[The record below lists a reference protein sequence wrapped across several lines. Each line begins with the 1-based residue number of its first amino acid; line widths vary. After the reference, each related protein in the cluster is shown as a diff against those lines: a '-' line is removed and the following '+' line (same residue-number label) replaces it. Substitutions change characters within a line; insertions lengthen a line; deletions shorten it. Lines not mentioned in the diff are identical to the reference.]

1 MLRDISRSYLGF
13 PHLLRWLFPLT
24 LTRLFCCYLLLL
36 PGQLELNLCKL
47 PKPAKNARKCELD
60 QIEHS
65 KHNIDTVS
73 LFDLKRINGWWP
85 ATGTKDGEQILAV
98 SDIEV
103 RAHAHA
109 GFYIQSGC
117 PKSKQTT
124 NGSPLFSSLA
134 TLWNSHSCFS
144 SASWDFSLAIS
155 YLFWYFP
162 CPTTDDIYLKWNL
175 DFSNQLAKS
184 KFLGTIGWLKKS
196 EVELQCL
203 TSEGLKLGL
212 VRITGEKF
220 LKETEG

>member
-1 MLRDISRSYLGF
+1 MQTAQTCQERSKVRARSNWTFQTQHRHSVPLWSEANQ
-13 PHLLRWLFPLT
+13 WLVACNGNEGRRT
-24 LTRLFCCYLLLL
+24 DTGGKWHR
-36 PGQLELNLCKL
+36 
-47 PKPAKNARKCELD
+47 
-60 QIEHS
+60 S
-65 KHNIDTVS
+65 KT
-73 LFDLKRINGWWP
+73 
-85 ATGTKDGEQILAV
+85 
-98 SDIEV
+98 
-103 RAHAHA
+103 AHAHA

-184 KFLGTIGWLKKS
+184 KFLGTIGRLKKS